1 MISTLL
7 AVTLAG
13 LSLPNAPQSAP
24 VAFINATIYPIS
36 GPKIERGTVMVD
48 GDKIS
53 QVGDSVAVPT
63 GARVV
68 DCAGMVLLPGLVDT
82 HSHVGDGN
90 GADSSGPI
98 QPDARIYDAIN
109 VRSPEFRRALAGGIT
124 TLNIMP
130 GSGHLMSGQTLYAK
144 NRRAR
149 IVEDLF
155 IRDTDGWI
163 FGGLK
168 MANGTNPIGE
178 PPFPGT
184 RGKAMALVREKFLEA
199 QEYGEKWKAYEV
211 KRAKGEKVDEPSRNI
226 GLDAMV
232 EALRGRRIVQ
242 HHTHRADDILSVLR
256 LRDEFGLKVVLQHVS
271 EGHLVAREIARANA
285 PCSII
290 VLDSPG
296 GKLEAVNVSRTCGGI
311 LERAGVNVAL
321 HTDDGITDSR
331 LFLRTGAMAV
341 RGGMS
346 REGALRALTL
356 SGAEMLGLEK
366 RVGTLEPGKDADLVI
381 LSGDPFATKTRVL
394 KTYVEGQL
402 VFDYDR
408 AEDRLYATGG
418 PGAGTE
424 TKPYLCCQGDHH

>member
-1 MISTLL
+1 MFASVTAL
-7 AVTLAG
+7 AWV
-13 LSLPNAPQSAP
+13 SAP
-24 VAFINATIYPIS
+24 ILSPPTAPVTAYVNATIYPIS
-36 GPKIERGTVMVD
+36 GPRLERATLVIEGNKIVA
-48 GDKIS
+48 
-53 QVGDSVAVPT
+53 VGADVAVPS
-63 GARVV
+63 GATTV
-68 DCAGMVLLPGLVDT
+68 DASGTVILPGLVDT

-149 IVEDLF
+149 TVEDLF

-168 MANGTNPIGE
+168 MANGTNPIGD

-184 RGKAMALVREKFLEA
+184 RGKAMALVRERFLEA
-199 QEYGEKWKAYEV
+199 QEYAEKWKAYEA
-211 KRAKGEKVDEPSRNI
+211 KRAKGEKVDAPSRNI
-226 GLDAMV
+226 GLDAMA
-232 EALRGRRIVQ
+232 EALSGRRIVQ

-346 REGALRALTL
+346 RDGALRALTL

-366 RVGTLEPGKDADLVI
+366 RIGSLEPGKDADFVM

-394 KTYVEGQL
+394 KTFVEGQM
-402 VFDYDR
+402 VFDFARPD
-408 AEDRLYATGG
+408 DRLYAVGG

-424 TKPYLCCQGDHH
+424 TRPYLCCQGGQH